1 MIHFR
6 YFWMIPV
13 LALTCV
19 SCATKPS
26 GEDDGSADMADST
39 EAPRRANLPS
49 YNSTGV
55 AHGALEAIVFPDA
68 EWKVPASEQA
78 KIKAAATLLKVRAQR
93 VVLAGG
99 AQVSS
104 PEYARQLGQQRAMAV
119 REKLIDQGIP
129 PNKITVVS
137 YGLDLPGK
145 SGDRVEFGIVPTGE
159 TAF

>member
-1 MIHFR
+1 MNML
-6 YFWMIPV
+6 Y
-13 LALTCV
+13 
-19 SCATKPS
+19 
-26 GEDDGSADMADST
+26 D
-39 EAPRRANLPS
+39 
-49 YNSTGV
+49 Y
-55 AHGALEAIVFPDA
+55 
-68 EWKVPASEQA
+68 EQA

-119 REKLIDQGIP
+119 REALIDQGIP

-145 SGDRVEFGIVPTGE
+145 GGDRVEFGIVPTGE